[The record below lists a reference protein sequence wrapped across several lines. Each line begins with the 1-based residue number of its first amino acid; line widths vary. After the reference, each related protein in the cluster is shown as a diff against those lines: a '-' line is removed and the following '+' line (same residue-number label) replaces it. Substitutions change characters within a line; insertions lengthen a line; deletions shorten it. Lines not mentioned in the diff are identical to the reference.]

1 MVGPRPW
8 VRGGWGGPLATTN
21 RDVRRPGR
29 SAPAG
34 VERNRGRPTGARGDA
49 RLGEAL
55 AVQRDYVRSLRGKTV
70 DLIVAPTF
78 LRGIRRSGFLS
89 SATALFEL
97 VDNSLE
103 ARASSVHVI
112 FGFGE
117 SASKPDALAV
127 LDDGH
132 GMEPAMLRVAL
143 AWGGTHREDS
153 RLGFGRFGYG
163 LPSASMSQGRR
174 FSVYSK
180 TPGHRFHKATLD
192 LAALEA
198 TPAQTHAI
206 ARAVAA
212 KLPAWVEEYAR
223 QYLPSLLTSAGHGTV
238 VVVEHLDNLTWKT
251 SVALE
256 RNIDRALG
264 VTYRNYLR
272 RVRVLLQGRRVEP
285 IDPLFLTLK
294 ARHHALDADR
304 AEAVPAVPIA
314 VTVDPAEPPL
324 SIKVRAAYFPPTF
337 ARIDKRKEAVGLNAN
352 ARFPIMKDNNGV
364 IVLRLGRQIDVLS
377 VGLWT
382 QFQNNDRYWAIELDF
397 PAELDEWFS
406 VTTNK
411 QRIALADPLRE
422 ALRKGGLP
430 ELIEGL
436 RSRYKRDRQRL
447 STARATKPTPPATAT
462 RPEANGHL
470 PVASLPGGTFYLV
483 RDSGSR
489 LVLNDQ
495 HPFYARIFAQVTDQA
510 GREGIEAILSV
521 LVEGELSADPE
532 RKRFYREERRKWSG
546 LLEAL
551 LSKDAAQPSG

>member
-1 MVGPRPW
+1 M
-8 VRGGWGGPLATTN
+8 AKAN
-21 RDVRRPGR
+21 RDVKNHGR
-29 SAPAG
+29 SSPARD
-34 VERNRGRPTGARGDA
+34 ERNHDRPTGAPTAA

-55 AVQRDYVRSLRGKTV
+55 AAQRAYVRSLRGKTV

-78 LRGIRRSGFLS
+78 LRGIRRSGYLN

-97 VDNSLE
+97 IDNSLE

-117 SASKPDALAV
+117 SASKPDAIAV

-163 LPSASMSQGRR
+163 LPSASVSQGRR

-180 TPGHRFHKATLD
+180 TPGHRLHEAMLD
-192 LAALEA
+192 LDALEA
-198 TPAQTHAI
+198 APGQTQSI
-206 ARAVAA
+206 AGAVAA
-212 KLPAWVEEYAR
+212 KLPSWVEEYAR
-223 QYLPSLLTSAGHGTV
+223 QYIPSLLTSGGHGTV

-256 RNIDRALG
+256 RNLDRALG

-285 IDPLFLTLK
+285 IDPLFLTPK
-294 ARHHALDADR
+294 ARHHALDTDR
-304 AEAVPAVPIA
+304 AESVPAAPIPVMLDSA
-314 VTVDPAEPPL
+314 KPPL

-337 ARIDKRKEAVGLNAN
+337 ARIDKRREAVGLNAN

-364 IVLRLGRQIDVLS
+364 IILRLGRQIDVLS
-377 VGLWT
+377 GGFWT

-397 PAELDEWFS
+397 PAELDEWLS

-411 QRIALADPLRE
+411 QRIALVDPLRE

-447 STARATKPTPPATAT
+447 STAGATKPTSSAAAT

-495 HPFYARIFAQVTDQA
+495 HPFYTRMFSQVTDQA

-521 LVEGELSADPE
+521 LVDAELSADPE

-551 LSKDAAQPSG
+551 LSKDAAQPPG